1 MKNHQIMIILIMI
14 FGMIF
19 YNIILV
25 FEMPESTMGWVMS
38 DIILTLYLSYLI
50 DTFIRGSKK
59 PNMS

>member
-25 FEMPESTMGWVMS
+25 FEMPESMMGWVMS